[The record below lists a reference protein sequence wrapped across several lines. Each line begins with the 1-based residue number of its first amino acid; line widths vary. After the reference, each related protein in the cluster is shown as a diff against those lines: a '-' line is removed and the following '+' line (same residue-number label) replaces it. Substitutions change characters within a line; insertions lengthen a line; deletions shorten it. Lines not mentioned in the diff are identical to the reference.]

1 MKPPLEP
8 TAIVHPA
15 PVQTRHVDLRELR
28 KAIDRYCREQKHF
41 RLWSSNTSVKYTFV
55 RKDLSQEVAV
65 KFHTNIHEFIKYFL
79 RTST

>member
-28 KAIDRYCREQKHF
+28 KAIDRYCRERRRDPLFGSHLFLKSRAQKA
-41 RLWSSNTSVKYTFV
+41 R
-55 RKDLSQEVAV
+55 
-65 KFHTNIHEFIKYFL
+65 
-79 RTST
+79 